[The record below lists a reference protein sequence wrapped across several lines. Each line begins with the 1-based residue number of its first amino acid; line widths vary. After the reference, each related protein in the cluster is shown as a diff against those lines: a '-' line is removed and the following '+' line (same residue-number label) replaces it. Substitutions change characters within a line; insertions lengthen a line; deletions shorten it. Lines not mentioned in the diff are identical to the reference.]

1 MFDVC
6 KMRQVNKIIW
16 ICVFFVCFEQ
26 LWCDELLEIA
36 HNILQINNPITSYLK
51 KSHTRLT
58 ILLDKQGKIPVK
70 NIIKTFTQHKDDRKR
85 VEKALDAAGLPSG
98 KVKKKSNRKC
108 NPVRKKWKLC
118 VWNSACIRYINFY
131 LFFSFIFIQNDT
143 ISPSKFTFEEF
154 FQFYKNMTGRNEVEK
169 VFDEI
174 TQSSKKKLMTAEQ
187 FMEFLNKGQRDP
199 RLNEILYPYTTT
211 DKAKE
216 IINTYEPNQYNRS
229 KAQLSLDGF
238 LRYLLSDDNS
248 VVSQEKL
255 DLADDMDQPLS
266 HYFINSSHNT
276 YLTGKKTSN
285 ETKPTK

>member
-1 MFDVC
+1 
-6 KMRQVNKIIW
+6 
-16 ICVFFVCFEQ
+16 
-26 LWCDELLEIA
+26 
-36 HNILQINNPITSYLK
+36 
-51 KSHTRLT
+51 
-58 ILLDKQGKIPVK
+58 
-70 NIIKTFTQHKDDRKR
+70 
-85 VEKALDAAGLPSG
+85 
-98 KVKKKSNRKC
+98 
-108 NPVRKKWKLC
+108 
-118 VWNSACIRYINFY
+118 
-131 LFFSFIFIQNDT
+131 
-143 ISPSKFTFEEF
+143 
-154 FQFYKNMTGRNEVEK
+154 MTGRNEVEK

-285 ETKPTK
+285 KTKPTK